1 MPNTNPP
8 SERRRLPR
16 WAKALIIS
24 FLVVANVLALAAIWA
39 IRTGEDALATAET
52 DPDVAAVL
60 DQPSG
65 DALTFLVV
73 GSDSREGLD
82 DLTNFGAVGGARGDV
97 IMLVR
102 VDASDS
108 TAQML
113 SIPRDLWVDIP
124 GRGQNR
130 INASY
135 AFGGSSLLVETV
147 QQSLGVPVNHYIE
160 IDFLGFAALIDEI
173 GGVEIAFPYAARDL
187 KSGLDVQA
195 GSQTLDGDTA
205 LAYARSRQ
213 YQELQN
219 GSWVSVDANDLG
231 RTTRQQE
238 VVRAMI
244 AKLKSPASVTEAGSI
259 ASALAEH
266 MTIDS
271 ALASASVASLAWDFK
286 GVLTGG
292 ISGVTLPAK
301 GASIDG
307 KSVVVA
313 DEPAASE
320 VLSAFNQG
328 ANLGD
333 EIIRVQVLNG
343 NGIRGSAGRMA
354 ADLESKGFVVASIG
368 DADRSDYEVTTVMAE
383 SGSDAAG
390 QIVQSLGFGVA
401 EFGAVTNGY
410 DAVVY
415 VGADAP

>member
-1 MPNTNPP
+1 MPNTNTP

-65 DALTFLVV
+65 DALTFLIV

-82 DLTNFGAVGGARGDV
+82 DLTSFGAVGGARGDV

-102 VDASDS
+102 VDAADS

-124 GRGQNR
+124 GHAPNR

-147 QQSLGVPVNHYIE
+147 QQSLGVQVNHYIE

-187 KSGLDVQA
+187 KSGLDVAA
-195 GSQTLDGDTA
+195 GSQMLDGDTA

-213 YQELQN
+213 DQELQN
-219 GSWVSVDANDLG
+219 GAWVSVDANDLG
-231 RTTRQQE
+231 RTSRQQE
-238 VVRAMI
+238 VVRAMM

-259 ASALAEH
+259 AGALAEH

-286 GVLTGG
+286 GVLTGD
-292 ISGVTLPAK
+292 ISGITLPAR

-320 VLSAFNQG
+320 VLSAFGQG
-328 ANLGD
+328 ATLGD
-333 EIIRVQVLNG
+333 ETIRVQVLNG
-343 NGIRGSAGRMA
+343 NGIGGSAGRMA
-354 ADLESKGFVVASIG
+354 AELESRGFDVGFIG
-368 DADRSDYEVTTVMAE
+368 DADRSDYEVTTVISP

-390 QIVQSLGFGVA
+390 EIVRSLGFGVA
-401 EFGAVTNGY
+401 EAGTGTSGY
-410 DAVVY
+410 DAIVY